1 MPVFTCL
8 AIVCGD
14 EGYDAHDGITQV
26 RNQWGDSCDDVVL
39 TIAKLE
45 DALNK
50 VVR

>member
-1 MPVFTCL
+1 MPVFTCP
-8 AIVCGD
+8 AIMCDG

-26 RNQWGDSCDDVVL
+26 RNHWGDSCDDVVP